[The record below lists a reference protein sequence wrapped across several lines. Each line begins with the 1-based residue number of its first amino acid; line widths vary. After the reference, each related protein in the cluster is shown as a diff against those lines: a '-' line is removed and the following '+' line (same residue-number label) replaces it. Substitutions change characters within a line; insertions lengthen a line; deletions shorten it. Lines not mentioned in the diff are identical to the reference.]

1 MSTVLVVDDELA
13 LAEIVALSLA
23 EEGYDTAVA
32 LDGRQG
38 LELARRMSPDV
49 IITDLMMPIMD
60 GWALCVVL
68 QEDPLLSSVPIVV
81 MSAAV
86 GRAFDQRCRYAAF
99 LRKPFELAE
108 LLRVVAQLLGGGDQA
123 NAHPTRA

>member
-23 EEGYDTAVA
+23 EEGYETAVA
-32 LDGRQG
+32 LNGRQG
-38 LELARRMSPDV
+38 LELARRMRPDV

-60 GWALCVVL
+60 GWAMCVVL
-68 QEDPLLSSVPIVV
+68 QQDPRLRSVPIVV
-81 MSAAV
+81 MSAAL
-86 GRAFDQRCRYAAF
+86 GRALDERCRFAAF
-99 LRKPFELAE
+99 LQKPFELRELLQTVAE
-108 LLRVVAQLLGGGDQA
+108 LVPGGDQA